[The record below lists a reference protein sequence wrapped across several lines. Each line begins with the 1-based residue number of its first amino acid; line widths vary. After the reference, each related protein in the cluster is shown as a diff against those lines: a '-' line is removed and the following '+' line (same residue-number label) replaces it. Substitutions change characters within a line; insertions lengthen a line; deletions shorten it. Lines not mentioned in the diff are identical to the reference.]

1 MNLIDMKEMNEENQ
15 VAIITKEWEI
25 TKDYIF
31 DVVMKHG
38 LINLDWHDFANF
50 ASMYKPLFAIK
61 ADGYGTMSDQMSIA
75 LKGMN
80 LQTDVKISAVIISMA
95 YDPSSPMAV
104 DEMNGMN
111 VKLDELVSQGM
122 DVLWGLR
129 EDEGIPYERSVTLYV
144 FA

>member
-1 MNLIDMKEMNEENQ
+1 MKEKNEENQ

-31 DVVMKHG
+31 EVAMKHG
-38 LINLDWHDFANF
+38 LINLDWNDFANF
-50 ASMYKPLFAIK
+50 ASKYKPLLAMK
-61 ADGYGTMSDQMSIA
+61 ADGYGSMSDQMSIA
-75 LKGMN
+75 LKGMS
-80 LQTDVKISAVIISMA
+80 LQADVKISAIIISMA
-95 YDPSSPMAV
+95 FEPSSPMTV
-104 DEMNGMN
+104 DEMDGMD

-129 EDEGIPYERSVTLYV
+129 EDDGIPYERSVTLYV